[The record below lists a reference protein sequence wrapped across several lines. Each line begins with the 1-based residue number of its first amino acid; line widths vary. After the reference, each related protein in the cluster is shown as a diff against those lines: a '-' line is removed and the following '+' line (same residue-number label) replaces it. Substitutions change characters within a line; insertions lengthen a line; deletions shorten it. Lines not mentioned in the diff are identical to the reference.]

1 MQENLVIVESPAKA
15 KTIEKILGD
24 KYTVKSSYGHIRD
37 LKKKG
42 LSIDIAKGFEPE
54 YEISPDK
61 VKVVSE
67 LKKLS
72 KEAQTVWLASDEDRE
87 GEAIAWHL
95 KEALQ
100 LPDSKTRW
108 IVFHEITQNAILHA
122 VENPRQVDRNLV
134 NAQQAR
140 RVLDRLVGFELSPLL
155 WRKVRPSLS
164 AGRVQS
170 VTVRLIVEREREI
183 MNFEGS
189 DYYRVVG
196 EFAMPDGAVFKAE
209 LNTRFKTEEEAGRF
223 LADISAAGVVFTVGS
238 VETKPSKRTPAA
250 PFTTSTLQQEAA
262 RKLGFSVSQTMS
274 VAQRLYEAGL
284 ITYMR
289 TDSVHLSSLAIGAA
303 EEAVAALFGEK
314 YHKTRQYT
322 TKSKG
327 AQEAHEA
334 IRPTDIDR
342 REAGT
347 TAQERRL
354 YDLIWK
360 RTVASQM
367 ADAELE
373 KTTAQIVVSNRSEKF
388 AASGEVITFDG
399 FLRLYMESRDD
410 EVSAAKTDGSGD
422 GLLPA
427 MTEGTVLTRGQ
438 TVATQ
443 RFAQRP
449 PRYSEASL
457 VKHLEELGIGRP
469 STYAPTISTII
480 NRGYVVK
487 EDRDG
492 VKRDYTVLTLSKAG
506 GLKRTRKSEMTGAEK
521 NKLFPTD
528 IGMLVTDYLAEH
540 FAAIL
545 DYNFTAR
552 VEKEFDEIA
561 EGGLD
566 WRRML
571 AAFYAPF
578 HEHVDNAEGETEY
591 VRSERLLGVDP
602 KTGKNVYARVG
613 KFGPM
618 VQLGDTPAAASK
630 AKESSE
636 PSEDEKP
643 RYASLL
649 KGQMVATITLEEA
662 LALFELPRELG
673 EYEGKTVTAAV
684 GRFGP
689 YVKHDGKFVSLK
701 VREGDD
707 PYTVTLERAVQ
718 LIEEKR
724 EAERNRV
731 IRVYEAED
739 IQVLNGRWG
748 PYIAHGGT
756 NYKIPKTLL
765 AKREA
770 ASLTLEELRALIAE
784 QQTAGEGT
792 APKRTFRRGVARG
805 AKK

>member
-1 MQENLVIVESPAKA
+1 M
-15 KTIEKILGD
+15 
-24 KYTVKSSYGHIRD
+24 
-37 LKKKG
+37 
-42 LSIDIAKGFEPE
+42 
-54 YEISPDK
+54 
-61 VKVVSE
+61 
-67 LKKLS
+67 
-72 KEAQTVWLASDEDRE
+72 
-87 GEAIAWHL
+87 
-95 KEALQ
+95 
-100 LPDSKTRW
+100 
-108 IVFHEITQNAILHA
+108 
-122 VENPRQVDRNLV
+122 
-134 NAQQAR
+134 
-140 RVLDRLVGFELSPLL
+140 
-155 WRKVRPSLS
+155 
-164 AGRVQS
+164 
-170 VTVRLIVEREREI
+170 
-183 MNFEGS
+183 
-189 DYYRVVG
+189 
-196 EFAMPDGAVFKAE
+196 
-209 LNTRFKTEEEAGRF
+209 
-223 LADISAAGVVFTVGS
+223 GS

-373 KTTAQIVVSNRSEKF
+373 RTTAQIVVSNRSEKF

-770 ASLTLEELRALIAE
+770 ASLTLEELRTLIAE
-784 QQTAGEGT
+784 QQAAGEGA